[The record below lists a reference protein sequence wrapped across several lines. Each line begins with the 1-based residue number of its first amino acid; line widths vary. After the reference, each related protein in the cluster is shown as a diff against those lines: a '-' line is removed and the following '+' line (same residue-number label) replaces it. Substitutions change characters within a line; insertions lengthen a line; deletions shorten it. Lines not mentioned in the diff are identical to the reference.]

1 MARRETMDDSS
12 DGTRS
17 FQTRVRGFGRGG
29 RGGRAV
35 RDRTPLR
42 RLSSLGLWLTKK
54 IQTSS
59 SCRILGDFTEVEAF
73 LLHRSKTLD
82 IPGELRGFIYFLAVS
97 TYRAWE

>member
-1 MARRETMDDSS
+1 MARRETKDDSS

-17 FQTRVRGFGRGG
+17 FQTRGRSFG

-82 IPGELRGFIYFLAVS
+82 IPGELRGYIYFLAVS